1 VPARSKKNIDNKEG
15 VPVIKCYCG
24 VEILLVPNVKSMSE
38 AIEAHVEKHRKK
50 GKDPKEAEAETER
63 IREYL
68 IMQVLDKASKTDE

>member
-1 VPARSKKNIDNKEG
+1 VPARSKKNIDNREG
-15 VPVIKCYCG
+15 LPVIKCCCG
-24 VEILLVPNVKSMSE
+24 VEILFVPNVKSMSE

-50 GKDPKEAEAETER
+50 VKELNEADAEAER